1 MTRRNK
7 STRRRVLGYGTEILT
22 SESIRALLS
31 ENRDAICSG
40 TFEPPIG
47 TWDVSGVDN
56 MEGLFEG

>member
-1 MTRRNK
+1 MARRNK
-7 STRRRVLGYGTEILT
+7 STRRRVPGYGTGILT

-47 TWDVSGVDN
+47 TWDVSGVDD
-56 MEGLFEG
+56 MEGLFK